1 MKATHIALA
10 VALGVVFACG
20 GSQKPKAGTLPK
32 GATFYGVWESPQYG
46 NMHLCQSGNQVV
58 GDYVE
63 DRRELVA
70 GKPQVRRGRGYFRI
84 QIGEDGDQ
92 YIQGEWGMGD
102 DLSGGGPWNA
112 VKLRRGEPDR
122 CTGADEPAD
131 ERLGHAR
138 RGRFGPR
145 AKHDRASLAAFG
157 AETGT
162 QLCQVVVVV
171 HDQARRGLA
180 GLVVR
185 AIIERDPTTL
195 PCRLTADVFPS
206 HRHTIRFALKLY
218 EGDSSLLSHIAAST
232 TSPDSGASFVKR
244 AEFPPARWA
253 VQAVFMIVFGD
264 SAGQGLRLKA

>member
-58 GDYVE
+58 GDYVKHERAGRIQGNVEGDLLIFQWE

-92 YIQGEWGMGD
+92 YIQGEWGMDD
-102 DLSGGGPWNA
+102 DLTGGGPWNA

-122 CTGADEPAD
+122 CTGADEPAVVEEKTHPWD
-131 ERLGHAR
+131 QDDQPTLGE
-138 RGRFGPR
+138 
-145 AKHDRASLAAFG
+145 S
-157 AETGT
+157 
-162 QLCQVVVVV
+162 Q
-171 HDQARRGLA
+171 
-180 GLVVR
+180 
-185 AIIERDPTTL
+185 
-195 PCRLTADVFPS
+195 
-206 HRHTIRFALKLY
+206 
-218 EGDSSLLSHIAAST
+218 
-232 TSPDSGASFVKR
+232 
-244 AEFPPARWA
+244 
-253 VQAVFMIVFGD
+253 
-264 SAGQGLRLKA
+264 